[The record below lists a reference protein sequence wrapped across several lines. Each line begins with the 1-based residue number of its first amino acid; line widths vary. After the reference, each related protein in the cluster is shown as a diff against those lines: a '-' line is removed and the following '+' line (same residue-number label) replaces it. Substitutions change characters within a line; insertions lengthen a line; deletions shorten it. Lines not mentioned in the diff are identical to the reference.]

1 MLGVEDLDVLR
12 LDILQPIDDGA
23 LEFGDVFFG
32 GGFRFGG
39 GGHQAVNREEMESI

>member
-12 LDILQPIDDGA
+12 LDVFQAINDGA

-32 GGFRFGG
+32 SGFRFGG
-39 GGHQAVNREEMESI
+39 GGHQAVIREGMESI